1 MGEPLAHPNIAD
13 MVSQIKSIGSSV
25 ELVTNGTLLSKRLSE
40 DLIDAGL
47 DGLWISLDGAT
58 PESYKDVGLGAALPE
73 VLNNLVEFRHARWS
87 KYHPVHLDFLLK
99 PHLGIVF
106 VAMKRNIA
114 DLPAIFSLASRLGA
128 RNPLVT
134 NVLPYTPEMQ
144 DEILYAHAIN
154 DAIYTSAP
162 LLRYLKFPKMDI
174 SATTREAIYQGG
186 SCDSD
191 TEGGCCEPRSFI
203 FRRIRSIVIRDP
215 ESQFEARRDGRP
227 NETAMRRVY
236 CQPLSSYPRGFH
248 GSPPP
253 L

>member
-1 MGEPLAHPNIAD
+1 
-13 MVSQIKSIGSSV
+13 
-25 ELVTNGTLLSKRLSE
+25 
-40 DLIDAGL
+40 
-47 DGLWISLDGAT
+47 
-58 PESYKDVGLGAALPE
+58 
-73 VLNNLVEFRHARWS
+73 
-87 KYHPVHLDFLLK
+87 VHLDFLLK

-174 SATTREAIYQGG
+174 SATTREAIYQVMRGDHSLSVAGG
-186 SCDSD
+186 SLGESTNRCPFVEKGALAIRWDGDVSPCPALLHDHKSLQLFVASD
-191 TEGGCCEPRSFI
+191 R
-203 FRRIRSIVIRDP
+203 
-215 ESQFEARRDGRP
+215 Q
-227 NETAMRRVY
+227 Y
-236 CQPLSSYPRGFH
+236 SS
-248 GSPPP
+248 
-253 L
+253 